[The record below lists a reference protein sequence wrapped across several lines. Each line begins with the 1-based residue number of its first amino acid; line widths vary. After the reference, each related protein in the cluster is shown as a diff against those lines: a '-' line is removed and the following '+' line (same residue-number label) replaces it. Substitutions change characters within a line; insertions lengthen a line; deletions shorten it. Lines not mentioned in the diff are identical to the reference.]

1 MAKGIFAHRPDSI
14 YDDLPETQYQFP
26 KVYKSRV
33 DKLVGDWII
42 YYEPR
47 GGCGRLG
54 YNAVAKV
61 QQVIP
66 DPSIPDMFI
75 AIIEP
80 GSFLP
85 FERFVPYNSETGF
98 LESGLD
104 TGSNKPSG
112 LIRNAVREIPE
123 NDFYRILS
131 RAFEADDYTL
141 PRIGEGSRESQYI
154 GVQEPVADFDFEVQ
168 RPRVEQKL
176 NRAVRDRI
184 FRKTVIDAYDR
195 KCAVTGLQL
204 INGGGRAEV
213 EAAHIKPVAHGGP
226 DSIRNGIALSGT
238 VHWMFD
244 RGLISLSDDLHLLVS
259 RQVNNPDQ
267 IWALANKDRKAQRPL
282 DEQMRPHP
290 SFLGWHRENCFKH

>member
-14 YDDLPETQYQFP
+14 YDDLPEARYQFP
-26 KVYKSRV
+26 KIYKSRV

-47 GGCGRLG
+47 GGGGRLG

-61 QQVIP
+61 QQIIP
-66 DPSIPDMFI
+66 DPSIEGMFI

-85 FERFVPYNSETGF
+85 FERFVPYSSDIGF
-98 LESGLD
+98 LESRLE

-112 LIRNAVREIPE
+112 LIRSAVREIPDR
-123 NDFYRILS
+123 DFFRILA
-131 RAFEADDYTL
+131 RAFHTDDVTL
-141 PRIGEGSRESQYI
+141 PRIGEDSERRPVI
-154 GVQEPVADFDFEVQ
+154 GVQEPAAEFDFEVE
-168 RPRVEQKL
+168 RVRVEQTL
-176 NRAVRDRI
+176 NRRVRDRI
-184 FRKTVIDAYDR
+184 FRKTVVEAYDR
-195 KCAVTGLQL
+195 KCAITGLQL

-213 EAAHIKPVAHGGP
+213 EAAHIKPVALGGP

-244 RGLISLSDDLHLLVS
+244 RGLISLSDDLDLLVS

-267 IWALANKDRKAQRPL
+267 IWALANKSRKVDAPL
-282 DEQMRPHP
+282 DPHKRPHP
-290 SFLGWHRENCFKH
+290 SFLGWHRQNCFKH

>member
-14 YDDLPETQYQFP
+14 YDDLPEAQYQFP
-26 KVYKSRV
+26 KIYKSRV

-47 GGCGRLG
+47 GGGGRLG
-54 YNAVAKV
+54 YNAIAKV
-61 QQVIP
+61 QQIVP
-66 DPSIPDMFI
+66 DPSIANMFI

-85 FERFVPYNSETGF
+85 FERFVPYYSDTGF
-98 LESGLD
+98 LEGGLE
-104 TGSNKPSG
+104 TGSSKPSG
-112 LIRNAVREIPE
+112 LIRNAVREIADQ
-123 NDFYRILS
+123 DFYRILS
-131 RAFEADDYTL
+131 RAFETDDRIL
-141 PRIGEGSRESQYI
+141 PRIGEGSQESQYI
-154 GVQEPVADFDFEVQ
+154 GMQEPAVEFDFEVE
-168 RPRVEQKL
+168 RTRVEQTL
-176 NRAVRDRI
+176 NRAVRDRV
-184 FRKTVIDAYDR
+184 FRRTVIEAYDR

-213 EAAHIKPVAHGGP
+213 EAAHIKPVSSGGP

-244 RGLISLSDDLHLLVS
+244 RGLISLSDDLDLLVS

-267 IWALANKDRKAQRPL
+267 IWALANKNRKANRPL
-282 DEQMRPHP
+282 EDQLRPHP
-290 SFLGWHRENCFKH
+290 SFLGWHREFCFKH

>member
-14 YDDLPETQYQFP
+14 YDDLPETRYQFP
-26 KVYKSRV
+26 KMYKSRV
-33 DKLVGDWII
+33 DKLVGDWVI

-47 GGCGRLG
+47 GGGGRLG
-54 YNAVAKV
+54 YNAIAKV

-66 DPSIPDMFI
+66 DPSIEDMFI
-75 AIIEP
+75 AVIEP
-80 GSFLP
+80 GSFLQ
-85 FERFVPYNSETGF
+85 FERFVPYSSDTGF
-98 LESGLD
+98 LESRLE

-112 LIRNAVREIPE
+112 LIRSAVREIPDR
-123 NDFYRILS
+123 DFFRILA
-131 RAFEADDYTL
+131 RAFDTDDMTL
-141 PRIGEGSRESQYI
+141 PRIGEGSERSPI
-154 GVQEPVADFDFEVQ
+154 FGVQEPATEFDFEIE
-168 RPRVEQKL
+168 RLRVEYTL

-184 FRKTVIDAYDR
+184 FRKTVVDAYDR
-195 KCAVTGLQL
+195 KCAITGLQL

-213 EAAHIKPVAHGGP
+213 EAAHIKPVSHGGP

-244 RGLISLSDDLHLLVS
+244 RGLISLSDDLDLLVS

-267 IWALANKDRKAQRPL
+267 IWMLANKSRKAEAPI
-282 DEQMRPHP
+282 DPHMRPHP

>member
-1 MAKGIFAHRPDSI
+1 MVKGIFAHRPDSI
-14 YDDLPETQYQFP
+14 YDDLPETRYQFP
-26 KVYKSRV
+26 KTYKSRV
-33 DKLVGDWII
+33 DKLIGDWII

-47 GGCGRLG
+47 GGGGRLG

-66 DPSIPDMFI
+66 DPTIADMFI

-85 FERFVPYNSETGF
+85 FERFVSYYSETGF
-98 LESGLD
+98 LESGLE

-112 LIRNAVREIPE
+112 LIRNAVREISDH
-123 NDFYRILS
+123 DFYRILS
-131 RAFEADDYTL
+131 RAFEADDQTL
-141 PRIGEGSRESQYI
+141 PRVGEGLRESHYV
-154 GVQEPVADFDFEVQ
+154 GVQEPTTGFDFEIE
-168 RPRVEQKL
+168 RPRIEQTL

-184 FRKTVIDAYDR
+184 FRKTVIEAYDR

-213 EAAHIKPVAHGGP
+213 EAAHIKPVANGGP

-244 RGLISLSDDLHLLVS
+244 RGLISFSDDLDLLVS

-267 IWALANKDRKAQRPL
+267 IWALANKDRKAHRPI
-282 DEQMRPHP
+282 DEQLRPHP
-290 SFLGWHRENCFKH
+290 NFLGWHRENCFKH